1 MSYFELLRIFHIL
14 LAALY
19 VGAAASMAV
28 LWMQGGR
35 AGDAEMGGILTGILA
50 VGRRVSIT
58 AGSLLI
64 LVGLL
69 MMMDRPSLFGEGP
82 LLYLKIALGIGAV
95 GLSHV
100 AQARV
105 RQVRDAAEVGD
116 DTAGAEKSAG
126 LALKLAP
133 VIALT
138 VVLLG
143 ILIAHG

>member
-1 MSYFELLRIFHIL
+1 MTFYQLLRIFHIL

-28 LWMQGGR
+28 LWMQGRRDG
-35 AGDAEMGGILTGILA
+35 GAELGGILTGILS
-50 VGRRVSIT
+50 VGRWVSIT
-58 AGSLLI
+58 AGSLVI
-64 LVGLL
+64 LVGIL
-69 MMMDRPSLFGEGP
+69 MLIDRPGLLGEGP

-105 RQVRDAAEVGD
+105 RRFRDAAAGGD
-116 DTAGAEKSAG
+116 DSAGAEKSIG

-133 VIALT
+133 VLALI

-143 ILIAHG
+143 IIIAHG